1 MLDVQCNGKGMVLRV
16 TLLAAGFV
24 VGPNGASIHQIEAV
38 AGVNIRTFNLPKDAV
53 VRRAT
58 RKFHIDG
65 AGPQVQAAVDIIH
78 SAVQLYKFL
87 AEGACEG
94 KKVKRMH
101 LLRGV
106 LFRYEPPP
114 RLRVP
119 YAAQV
124 EYSAEEVP
132 LVRQQR
138 SYKTTAA
145 ISQVRSRLAQ
155 RDEAMM
161 RARLHDYRCGRAP
174 QGPAWARDGGADHG
188 GPPIEPVPVQY
199 HGDAGP
205 NLEALAGAGFNSEG
219 YGFGFAGP
227 YDGPEPEYDPAA
239 YAPPPPALGGLPRS
253 ASGPLAP
260 PGAAG
265 AGPPPGPQLR
275 RWASAKEF
283 VPQHK
288 QPAWAEPDALS
299 LAACKNIWGADARGD
314 LPGPGSPPAAGPP
327 APRPPAA
334 AAADP
339 TDELLEGLR
348 LEGLLGGAGPATDDE
363 LEPGE
368 LRPEPANAVDAA
380 PDGDTEANWITDLI
394 ANCGIDET
402 EEEAAAAAPAPAALA
417 PATEEP
423 RPPQTKAAGDAA
435 EAAADAATAKKA
447 AELFPWMAPN
457 HPFS

>member
-38 AGVNIRTFNLPKDAV
+38 AGVNIRSFNLPKDAV

-65 AGPQVQAAVDIIH
+65 AGPKVQAAVDIIH

-87 AEGACEG
+87 AEGACDG

-101 LLRGV
+101 LVRGV

-253 ASGPLAP
+253 ASGPWHRRGLRARARRRGP
-260 PGAAG
+260 SSG
-265 AGPPPGPQLR
+265 AGPRRRSLCRSTSSLLGLSPTPCPSRRARTSGAPTPAATFRGPGPPRLR
-275 RWASAKEF
+275 
-283 VPQHK
+283 
-288 QPAWAEPDALS
+288 
-299 LAACKNIWGADARGD
+299 ARRRRGRR
-314 LPGPGSPPAAGPP
+314 
-327 APRPPAA
+327 PRPL
-334 AAADP
+334 P
-339 TDELLEGLR
+339 TRPTSSSRACGWR
-348 LEGLLGGAGPATDDE
+348 ASSAGPAPPPTTSSS
-363 LEPGE
+363 
-368 LRPEPANAVDAA
+368 PASCA
-380 PDGDTEANWITDLI
+380 PSPPTPPTPCL
-394 ANCGIDET
+394 T
-402 EEEAAAAAPAPAALA
+402 
-417 PATEEP
+417 ATP
-423 RPPQTKAAGDAA
+423 RRTGSPT
-435 EAAADAATAKKA
+435 
-447 AELFPWMAPN
+447 
-457 HPFS
+457 